1 MDEETA
7 YTDEE
12 IQRIAEALAQRKRNF
27 PYKFQGMLFRHS
39 LGGGSGPFEI
49 VKLWSDLEVE
59 AMTMKQKA
67 IIVKVV
73 GNSELSADDPDYE
86 KEKQLAHDR
95 LCQTIKLAEGRGV
108 STNRIS
114 RSELEQMK
122 EQGKLDQLHNM
133 LDRKLNPTKYY

>member
-12 IQRIAEALAQRKRNF
+12 IQRIAEGLAQMKRNL
-27 PYKFQGMLFRHS
+27 PYKFQGMFFRH
-39 LGGGSGPFEI
+39 LGWKRGPFEI

-73 GNSELSADDPDYE
+73 GNSTLSADDPDYE